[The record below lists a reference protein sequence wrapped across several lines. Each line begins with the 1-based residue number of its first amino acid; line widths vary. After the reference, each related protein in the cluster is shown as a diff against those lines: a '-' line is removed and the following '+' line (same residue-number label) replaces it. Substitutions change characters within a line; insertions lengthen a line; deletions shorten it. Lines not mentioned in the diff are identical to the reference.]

1 MNSKLLVAGI
11 LFLCVV
17 TVHSQNETGLNED
30 IDVTLV
36 SVYIT
41 AVDEGGKFV
50 TDLKSDDILLIEDGI
65 PQQSS
70 FFGSGAENLPL
81 TVALL
86 IDNSGSIT
94 ASNLE
99 LARQAGLLILEE
111 MKSIDKMLLVTF
123 RYTTTAIV
131 EPTFDKN
138 RIRESLKKLS
148 VQYGTT
154 ALFDAIHFAAGK
166 LNQELGRK
174 VMILFSDGQDNVS
187 RHRLKDLLTDVAGSP
202 DITIV
207 SIGTLFP
214 QYAISRYGME
224 KDYERGKKALQELS
238 DSTGGYSVFPR
249 DSSDLQQSVVKLRD
263 FLRSQYTLAFSPSNK
278 ARNGSWRK
286 IEIQCKRRNLRL
298 LYRKGYVGPGERR
311 GFTASSEDTESERQR

>member
-1 MNSKLLVAGI
+1 MCA
-11 LFLCVV
+11 V
-17 TVHSQNETGLNED
+17 TVHSQNENGLNEGV
-30 IDVTLV
+30 DVTLV

-41 AVDEGGKFV
+41 ALDKDGKFV
-50 TDLKSDDILLIEDGI
+50 TDLKNDDFLLLEDGV

-70 FFGSGAENLPL
+70 FFGSGAEDLPL

-99 LARQAGLLILEE
+99 LASQAGLLILEE
-111 MKSIDKMLLVTF
+111 MKSTDKMFFVTF

-131 EPTFDKN
+131 EPTFDKSK
-138 RIRESLKKLS
+138 IMESLKKLS

-154 ALFDAIHFAAGK
+154 ALFDAIHFASGK

-174 VMILFSDGQDNVS
+174 IMILFSDGQDNIS
-187 RHRLKDLLTDVAGSP
+187 RHRLKDLLNEVADSP

-207 SIGTLFP
+207 SIGTLVP
-214 QYAISRYGME
+214 RSAISGYGME
-224 KDYERGKKALQELS
+224 KDYERGRNALNELS
-238 DSTGGYSVFPR
+238 DSTGGYSIFPG
-249 DSSDLQQSVVKLRD
+249 DQSDLQQSVEKLRE

-278 ARNGSWRK
+278 KRNGSWRK
-286 IEIQCKRRNLRL
+286 IEVRCKRRDLRL
-298 LYRKGYVGPGERR
+298 LYRKGYFAPGERR
-311 GFTASSEDTESERQR
+311 TVTASSEDTE